1 MMSPVSLVSGNA
13 FVSGPGSLRFRS
25 WRVKLDAVLPTAR
38 HCCDV
43 CLKGAVLL
51 AGVMS
56 RRWAPPTRYT
66 LPRNTVS
73 LAKDL
78 VAMTSFAVPIVEAE
92 RRTVANLSK
101 SLN

>member
-1 MMSPVSLVSGNA
+1 MSPVGLVSGNA

-25 WRVKLDAVLPTAR
+25 WRVKLDAVSPTAR

-43 CLKGAVLL
+43 SLKGAVLL

-73 LAKDL
+73 LTKDL
-78 VAMTSFAVPIVEAE
+78 VAVTSFVFRLLKRNVGLLQI
-92 RRTVANLSK
+92 
-101 SLN
+101 